1 MRVNDGAVTLEDGRF
16 VMAYVPRHR
25 WVACILT
32 VLVLALPS
40 AAAQPS
46 GELVI
51 AGRDGVF
58 GEALD
63 LATQWFREEH
73 PDVTIELLRLP
84 YAGLYENLVISLRER
99 SGAFDVV
106 MLDDTWAP
114 EFMAAGWLR
123 DLDEAGMTVNPGFV
137 ERALDA
143 SRHPYAEGPLY
154 AVPHV
159 GNVLLFAYRQ
169 DLFDAHGLERPE
181 SWTDVLEAARTI
193 GEQEEGVH
201 GVVFRGIRGN
211 PIVTGF
217 LPLLWAHGGEIV
229 TDDGE
234 VVLDSAET
242 VAAMELFLALKQ
254 FAPVGVEVY
263 DSSEVRDALQR
274 GDAAMAIEIWPSWI
288 PALDDPAVSEVVGLV
303 EIMPAPGQ
311 TVGPSPMLGS
321 WLLGVASDAPNP
333 DAGLAFLEFVTS
345 DDVQRRLALEVGLP
359 PTVEAAYTDADVV
372 EMFRW
377 YPAQLEAL
385 RNARARPRI
394 PQWSQVESILGD
406 YLQFVLIEQMTPE
419 RAATEAHARIEAAL
433 AR

>member
-1 MRVNDGAVTLEDGRF
+1 MTIGRWTRCVAVAL
-16 VMAYVPRHR
+16 
-25 WVACILT
+25 VA
-32 VLVLALPS
+32 LALAVPT
-40 AAAQPS
+40 ALAQPS
-46 GELVI
+46 GNLVI

-58 GEALD
+58 GEALG
-63 LATQWFREEH
+63 LATTWFTEEN
-73 PDVTIELLRLP
+73 PGVTVELLRLP

-123 DLDEAGMTVNPGFV
+123 DLEAAGMAINPGFV
-137 ERALDA
+137 RSALDA
-143 SRHPYAEGPLY
+143 SRYPYAEGPLY

-159 GNVLLFAYRQ
+159 GNVLMFAYRT
-169 DLFDAHGLERPE
+169 DLFEEYGLERPG
-181 SWTDVLEAARTI
+181 SWTDVLAAAQTI
-193 GEQEEGVH
+193 SEQADGVH

-217 LPLLWAHGGEIV
+217 LPLLWAHGAEIIGE
-229 TDDGE
+229 DGE
-234 VVLDSAET
+234 VLFDSPES
-242 VAAMELFLALKQ
+242 VAALELFLELKA

-274 GDAAMAIEIWPSWI
+274 GDVAMAIEIWPSWI
-288 PALDDPAVSEVVGLV
+288 PALDDPAVSEVVGQV

-311 TVGPSPMLGS
+311 TAGPSPMLGS
-321 WLLGVASDAPNP
+321 WLLGLASDAPNP
-333 DAGLAFLEFVTS
+333 EAGLAFLEFVTS

-359 PTVEAAYTDADVV
+359 PTTEAAYTDADVV
-372 EMFRW
+372 AMFRW

-406 YLQFVLIEQMTPE
+406 YLQFALIGQMTPE
-419 RAATEAHARIEAAL
+419 QAVAEAHRRIEGAL
-433 AR
+433 GR

>member
-1 MRVNDGAVTLEDGRF
+1 MTIVRMRRLVGCAL
-16 VMAYVPRHR
+16 
-25 WVACILT
+25 VALA
-32 VLVLALPS
+32 LALPS
-40 AAAQPS
+40 ALAQPS

-58 GEALD
+58 GEALT
-63 LATQWFREEH
+63 LATQWFTEEH
-73 PDVTIELLRLP
+73 PNVSVELLRLP

-123 DLDEAGMTVNPGFV
+123 DLDEAAMAINPGFV
-137 ERALDA
+137 QSALDA
-143 SRHPYAEGPLY
+143 GRYPYAEGPVY
-154 AVPHV
+154 ALPHV
-159 GNVLLFAYRQ
+159 GNVLLFAYRA
-169 DLFDAHGLERPE
+169 DLFETHGLARPE

-193 GEQEEGVH
+193 SEQEEGVH

-217 LPLLWAHGGEIV
+217 LPLLWAHGGEIIAE
-229 TDDGE
+229 DGA
-234 VVLDSAET
+234 VVFDSPES
-242 VAAMELFLALKQ
+242 VAALELFLALKAY
-254 FAPVGVEVY
+254 APIGVEVY

-274 GDAAMAIEIWPSWI
+274 GDVGMAIEIWPSWI
-288 PALDDPAVSEVVGLV
+288 PALDDPAVSEVVGQV

-321 WLLGVASDAPNP
+321 WLLGVAADAPNP
-333 DAGLAFLEFVTS
+333 DVALAFLEFVTS

-385 RNARARPRI
+385 QNARARPRI
-394 PQWSQVESILGD
+394 AQWSQVESILGD
-406 YLQFVLIEQMTPE
+406 FLQFALIGQMTPE
-419 RAATEAHARIEAAL
+419 QAVTEAHRRIEAAL
-433 AR
+433 GR

>member
-1 MRVNDGAVTLEDGRF
+1 MTIAR
-16 VMAYVPRHR
+16 MARLVGCAL
-25 WVACILT
+25 VALA
-32 VLVLALPS
+32 LALPS
-40 AAAQPS
+40 ALAQPS

-58 GEALD
+58 GEALGH
-63 LATQWFREEH
+63 ATQWFVDEN
-73 PDVTIELLRLP
+73 PGVSVELLRLP

-123 DLDEAGMTVNPGFV
+123 DLEAAGMAINPGFV
-137 ERALDA
+137 RSALDA
-143 SRHPYAEGPLY
+143 SRYPYAEGPLY

-159 GNVLLFAYRQ
+159 GNVLLFAYRA
-169 DLFDAHGLERPE
+169 DLFEAYGLERPG
-181 SWTDVLEAARTI
+181 SWTEVLAAAQTI
-193 GEQEEGVH
+193 AEEEEGVH

-217 LPLLWAHGGEIV
+217 LPLLWAHGADIL
-229 TDDGE
+229 DADGQ
-234 VVLDSAET
+234 VVFDSPES
-242 VAAMELFLALKQ
+242 VAAMETFLALKP

-274 GDAAMAIEIWPSWI
+274 GDVAMAIEIWPSWI
-288 PALDDPAVSEVVGLV
+288 PALDDPDVSQVVGQV

-311 TVGPSPMLGS
+311 VAGPSPMLGS
-321 WLLGVASDAPNP
+321 WLLGLAADAPNP
-333 DAGLAFLEFVTS
+333 EVGQAFLEFVTS
-345 DDVQRRLALEVGLP
+345 DEVQRRLALEVGLP
-359 PTVEAAYTDADVV
+359 PTTEAAYTDPDVV
-372 EMFRW
+372 AAYRW

-385 RNARARPRI
+385 QNARARPRI

-406 YLQFVLIEQMTPE
+406 FLQFVLIGQMTPE
-419 RAATEAHARIEAAL
+419 QAVPEAHRRIEAAL
-433 AR
+433 GR

>member
-1 MRVNDGAVTLEDGRF
+1 MTIAR
-16 VMAYVPRHR
+16 MARLVGCAL
-25 WVACILT
+25 VALA
-32 VLVLALPS
+32 LALPS
-40 AAAQPS
+40 ALAQPS

-58 GEALD
+58 GEALGH
-63 LATQWFREEH
+63 ATQWFVDEN
-73 PDVTIELLRLP
+73 PGVSVELLRLP

-123 DLDEAGMTVNPGFV
+123 DLEAAGMSINPGFV
-137 ERALDA
+137 RSALDA
-143 SRHPYAEGPLY
+143 SRYPYAEGPLY

-159 GNVLLFAYRQ
+159 GNVLLFAYRA
-169 DLFDAHGLERPE
+169 DLFETHGLDRPE
-181 SWTDVLEAARTI
+181 SWTEVLEAARTI
-193 GEQEEGVH
+193 SEQEEGVH

-217 LPLLWAHGGEIV
+217 LPLLWAHGGEIL
-229 TDDGE
+229 DADGQ
-234 VVLDSAET
+234 VVFDSPES
-242 VAAMELFLALKQ
+242 VAAMEMFLALKPY
-254 FAPVGVEVY
+254 APVGVEVY

-274 GDAAMAIEIWPSWI
+274 GDVAMAIEIWPSWI
-288 PALDDPAVSEVVGLV
+288 PALDDPAVSQVVGQV

-311 TVGPSPMLGS
+311 IAGPSPMLGS
-321 WLLGVASDAPNP
+321 WLLGLAADAPNP
-333 DAGLAFLEFVTS
+333 EVGQAFLEFVTT
-345 DDVQRRLALEVGLP
+345 DAVQRRLALEVGLP

-372 EMFRW
+372 AMFRW

-385 RNARARPRI
+385 QNARARPRI

-406 YLQFVLIEQMTPE
+406 YLQFVLIGQMTPE
-419 RAATEAHARIEAAL
+419 RAVGEAHGRIVAAL
-433 AR
+433 GR